1 MEKKHQLGLSI
12 GGLFVALGVVYGD
25 IGTSPMYVMR
35 ALIEGNGG
43 LGAISDEFII
53 GVVSLVFW
61 TVTLLTTVKYVMLAL
76 EADNHHEGGIFAL
89 YTLVR
94 KAGKYIIIPAM
105 IGGAALLAD
114 GVLTPAVTVTT
125 AIEGLRD
132 IPLFYQ
138 AFGDNQ
144 TVIIEITLT
153 ILAVL
158 FFVQRFGTEK
168 IGRTFG
174 PIMFGWFL
182 FLALMGLGNIP
193 LDLNIL
199 RAINPLHA
207 IRILFSGAN
216 ALGIFVLG
224 SIFLATTGAEALYS
238 DMGHVGKDNI
248 RWSWPYV
255 FTCLMLNYMGQGAWV
270 MNVHHHPELVAGSTS
285 VNPFFAIMP
294 KSLLV
299 VGVLFATVAA
309 IIASQSL
316 ITGSF
321 SLVSEAIKLKLLPR
335 LKITYPGK
343 GIGQSYIPAVNTLLW
358 IMTSCVVLGFKTS
371 SHMEAAYGLSITV
384 TMLMT
389 TFLLWTHLRQSG
401 VRPLFAH
408 AVLLFFGPIETI
420 FLISSLTKF
429 FHGGYVAV
437 GIALLILVL
446 MYIWHHATTLQSMAS
461 QEVSLTTYLPQI
473 QALHEDESLPYYQSN
488 VVFLVSQLEGDVIP
502 RQYIYSILD
511 KKPKRAK
518 AYWFVHITV
527 TDQPYTQEYT
537 IDMLGTDFIVIVNL
551 YLGYKIPQ
559 RINVYIRQIITDLM
573 ADERLPKQPQ
583 RYTSM
588 PGREV
593 GDFRFIFISEELSSL
608 TNFSHWDREIMRA
621 KQTIKRFTVTPES
634 WFGLQFSEV
643 TSETVPLAVAAGRQS
658 NSFLTEIK

>member
-1 MEKKHQLGLSI
+1 MEKKHKLPLSL

-35 ALIEGNGG
+35 ALIDGNGG
-43 LGAISDEFII
+43 LAAISDEFII

-76 EADNHHEGGIFAL
+76 EADNNNEGGIFAL

-94 KAGKYIIIPAM
+94 KAGKFIIVPAM

-125 AIEGLRD
+125 AIEGLRG
-132 IPLFYQ
+132 IPLFYETFGENQ
-138 AFGDNQ
+138 AI
-144 TVIIEITLT
+144 IIEITIT
-153 ILAVL
+153 ILATL

-174 PIMFGWFL
+174 PVMFCWFL
-182 FLALMGLGNIP
+182 FLGVMGLSNIP
-193 LDLNIL
+193 LNFGIL

-207 IRILFSGAN
+207 IHILFSDAN
-216 ALGIFVLG
+216 GMGIFVLG
-224 SIFLATTGAEALYS
+224 NIFLATTGAEALYS
-238 DMGHVGKDNI
+238 DMGHVGKGNI

-270 MNVHHHPELVAGSTS
+270 MSARHNPTILANSDGL
-285 VNPFFAIMP
+285 NPFFAIMP
-294 KSLLV
+294 DALLIF
-299 VGVLFATVAA
+299 GVLFATIAA

-321 SLVSEAIKLKLLPR
+321 SLVSEAMKLKLLPR

-343 GIGQSYIPAVNTLLW
+343 GIGQSYIPAVNLLLW
-358 IMTSCVVLGFKTS
+358 LMTTCVVLGFKTS

-389 TFLLWTHLRQSG
+389 TFLLWTYLRQRG
-401 VRPLFAH
+401 VS
-408 AVLLFFGPIETI
+408 LLFSNLVLVIFGPIEAV
-420 FLISSLTKF
+420 FLISSLKKF

-437 GIALLILVL
+437 GIACLILTL
-446 MYIWHHATTLQSMAS
+446 MYIWHHASMLQEEAS
-461 QEVSLTTYLPQI
+461 VDVSLRKYLPQI
-473 QALHEDESLPYYQSN
+473 QRLHEDALLPYYQDN
-488 VVFLVSQLEGDVIP
+488 VVFLVPQLDGDVIP
-502 RQYIYSILD
+502 RQYVYSILD

-518 AYWFVHITV
+518 VYWFVHITV
-527 TDQPYTQEYT
+527 TDRPYTQEYT
-537 IDMLGTDFIVIVNL
+537 VDMLDTDFVVVVNL

-559 RINVYIRQIITDLM
+559 RINVYMRQIITALM
-573 ADERLPKQPQ
+573 EDGRLPKQPQ
-583 RYTSM
+583 RYTSI

-593 GDFRFIFISEELSSL
+593 GDFRFIFISEELSAL
-608 TNFSHWDREIMRA
+608 TNFSHWDREVMRA
-621 KQTIKRFTVTPES
+621 KQTIKRYTVTPES

-643 TSETVPLAVAAGRQS
+643 TRETVPLAIGRQ
-658 NSFLTEIK
+658 NTSFLTERKH